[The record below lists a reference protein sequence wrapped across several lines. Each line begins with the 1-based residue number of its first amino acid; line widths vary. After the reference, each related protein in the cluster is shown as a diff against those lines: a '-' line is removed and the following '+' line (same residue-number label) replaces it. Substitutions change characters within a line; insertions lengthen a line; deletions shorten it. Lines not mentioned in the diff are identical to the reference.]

1 MIEIKLTFTN
11 IAEAVS
17 FLQLRETNPPIQRD
31 TPSGTVRPKA
41 STSAVEQKP
50 SGSAIGESQ
59 PAGGKPVSEAPAEA
73 PAQAQAAPPAE
84 QKAKAKAP
92 ELSYK
97 DVQAAVMAL
106 TAIGASD
113 GDQGAGRVAAKKV
126 CAGMNIGTFKEIQ
139 NSPALWQKA
148 IEQLNAARVA
158 LQG

>member
-1 MIEIKLTFTN
+1 MIEIKFSFNTV
-11 IAEAVS
+11 AEAAA
-17 FLQLRETNPPIQRD
+17 FLARANGETTQTVLRD
-31 TPSGTVRPKA
+31 TPSGTVRPKPA
-41 STSAVEQKP
+41 QEAKPAPEPKAEQKP
-50 SGSAIGESQ
+50 A
-59 PAGGKPVSEAPAEA
+59 EAPAEA

-84 QKAKAKAP
+84 QKAKAP
-92 ELSYK
+92 DLSYK

-126 CAGMNIGTFKEIQ
+126 CAGMGIGTFKEIQ